1 MTLRHLML
9 LCGLLL
15 PAIAQASGATPP
27 SLALD
32 QGRGF
37 DAPPPMPPT
46 GSMFALQT
54 AQPTPAA
61 EHGAHH
67 AGAPTLG
74 AERAQIILRSL
85 TVPGWGQAQLGHRT
99 AATVFGLV
107 EAGIWTSFVAFRV
120 QQEMRVETY
129 KNTAMVYAGVDLNG
143 RDEEF
148 RRIVGYYPSSEE
160 YNRLVVRRD
169 AANLY
174 YDNPDAYWA
183 YIAEHELKGKD
194 SWTWASEASYV
205 QYQEERKLTSKAGLR
220 ANAMLGLAIAN
231 RLVSAVHAARYAGAP
246 ASPRSWNIEFGPRP
260 DDLET
265 MAAGVRVR
273 F

>member
-15 PAIAQASGATPP
+15 PGIARATGATPP

-46 GSMFALQT
+46 GSAFALQAPT
-54 AQPTPAA
+54 QPQAVDPAA
-61 EHGAHH
+61 AA
-67 AGAPTLG
+67 AGVPTLG

-99 AATVFGLV
+99 AAMVFGLV

-120 QQEMRVETY
+120 QQQMRVHTY
-129 KNTAMVYAGVDLNG
+129 ENTAMVFAGVDLSG

-148 RRIVGYYPSSEE
+148 RRIVGYYPSSDE

-183 YIAEHELKGKD
+183 YIAEHELKGED
-194 SWTWASEASYV
+194 AWAWASEESYL
-205 QYQEERKLTSKAGLR
+205 QYQEDRKLTSKAGLR

-246 ASPRSWNIEFGPRP
+246 PSPRSWNLEFGPRP

-265 MAAGVRVR
+265 MAVGVRVR

>member
-1 MTLRHLML
+1 MSLRLMML

-15 PAIAQASGATPP
+15 PGIAGATGVTPP

-32 QGRGF
+32 AGHGF
-37 DAPPPMPPT
+37 EAAPPMPPT
-46 GSMFALQT
+46 GSAFMLQAPLQSQA
-54 AQPTPAA
+54 AQQ
-61 EHGAHH
+61 GS
-67 AGAPTLG
+67 APGPPVLG

-85 TVPGWGQAQLGHRT
+85 TVPGWGQAQMGHRT
-99 AATVFGLV
+99 AAMVFGLV

-120 QQEMRVETY
+120 QQEMRVESY
-129 KNTAMVYAGVDLNG
+129 ESTALLYAGVDLTG
-143 RDEEF
+143 RDEEY
-148 RRIVGYYPSSEE
+148 RRIVGYYPSSDE

-183 YIAEHELKGKD
+183 YIAENELKGDDAWAWD
-194 SWTWASEASYV
+194 SEQSYLR
-205 QYQEERKLTSKAGLR
+205 YQEQRKLTNKAGLR

-231 RLVSAVHAARYAGAP
+231 RLVSALHAARYAGGPP
-246 ASPRSWNIEFGPRP
+246 ASPRSWNLQFGPRP
-260 DDLET
+260 SDLET
-265 MAAGVRVR
+265 MDVGVRVR